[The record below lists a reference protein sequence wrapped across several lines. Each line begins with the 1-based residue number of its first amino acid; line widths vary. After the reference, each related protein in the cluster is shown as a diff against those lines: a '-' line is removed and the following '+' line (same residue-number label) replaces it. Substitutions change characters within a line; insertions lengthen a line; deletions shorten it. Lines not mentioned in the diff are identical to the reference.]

1 MKRLFAVFMTVLL
14 LFTMTACGG
23 SGETASETETGNDN
37 PYAGIKIALVSQ
49 TIGTEQFILQ
59 AYNAFMEAAEKY
71 GFQAISIECSD
82 TADWSEK
89 TRAACV
95 EGYDLIIGVGW
106 YAAEPFSALA
116 DEFPVQNLP

>member
-59 AYNAFMEAAEKY
+59 AYNAFMEAVEKY
-71 GFQAISIECSD
+71 GFQAISIECL
-82 TADWSEK
+82 TLLTGQRKRE
-89 TRAACV
+89 
-95 EGYDLIIGVGW
+95 L
-106 YAAEPFSALA
+106 
-116 DEFPVQNLP
+116 PVLRVMI